1 MFFFQSKGEPL
12 AGPKKI
18 AGGDGAVTSF
28 VPLEAAFG
36 AVSPAPLLLLFPPQF
51 SGGTSCPFGA
61 IRFHTPLVCGGRPV
75 FPPAAPFSRF
85 KGAAVPLW
93 NSPLGVRANAACPC
107 KTVVTSG
114 PVGRLPW
121 EINVPASAR
130 ADNRFA
136 PANPALPEKPEAAGH
151 DRARPPRPAEGAAA
165 GQCGGH
171 WPCGRNGRKGSSPC
185 GERERAAHPGG
196 AFGGHF
202 SSAGVSGWASAL
214 CVSGWAS
221 PLWAASLACSS
232 SSRTR

>member
-1 MFFFQSKGEPL
+1 MAPSQASYRLKPPL
-12 AGPKKI
+12 APSRPLRCSSFSRRNSPEGLLAPSGQFASTPHWFA
-18 AGGDGAVTSF
+18 AGA
-28 VPLEAAFG
+28 LY
-36 AVSPAPLLLLFPPQF
+36 
-51 SGGTSCPFGA
+51 
-61 IRFHTPLVCGGRPV
+61 
-75 FPPAAPFSRF
+75 FPPAAPLKRERR
-85 KGAAVPLW
+85 AAVPLW

-107 KTVVTSG
+107 KTVVTPG
-114 PVGRLPW
+114 PAADYPGKLTS
-121 EINVPASAR
+121 PASAR
-130 ADNRFA
+130 ADNSFA

-214 CVSGWAS
+214 WASGWAS
-221 PLWAASLACSS
+221 PLWAASLAFSS

>member
-1 MFFFQSKGEPL
+1 MASSQASYRLKPPL
-12 AGPKKI
+12 AP
-18 AGGDGAVTSF
+18 F
-28 VPLEAAFG
+28 RPPRC
-36 AVSPAPLLLLFPPQF
+36 SPLFPPQF

-61 IRFHTPLVCGGRPV
+61 IRFHTPLVCGGSPI
-75 FPPAAPFSRF
+75 FPPAAPLKRE

-107 KTVVTSG
+107 KTVATPGPAADYPGKLTS
-114 PVGRLPW
+114 
-121 EINVPASAR
+121 PASAR

-151 DRARPPRPAEGAAA
+151 DRARPLRPAEGAAA

-185 GERERAAHPGG
+185 GERERAARVGG
-196 AFGGHF
+196 AFGGHS
-202 SSAGVSGWASAL
+202 SSAGVSGRASAL
-214 CVSGWAS
+214 WASGWAS
-221 PLWAASLACSS
+221 PLWAASLAFSS